1 LLNALQYANSAGTP
15 TDGAR
20 VLTLSATDDNS
31 NVSGNAQ
38 ATVLVNTSVPA
49 IAASSPL
56 VSTDANA
63 DGVKGDQ
70 FTLSFSE
77 MVDVSRV
84 TLANLALSAGSYGT
98 GASIAAL
105 NPVTIGSTSYARQFV
120 VTAGTGA
127 TYTTGATLTM
137 AAANVVDTGGAT
149 AAGNVVFTMSDIV
162 APGAMTP
169 PSSIS
174 GNYIN
179 AAEKTAAATTP
190 ITAAFTFTGTDS
202 KYARYYINGVELSSK
217 LSTLA
222 SASATTDTLSLSA
235 SDLPATDGSYILTAR
250 LEDTAGNLGPVST
263 SKLFVLDTVLASN
276 ANSVVLLDSNSN
288 GAGDAGETVTV
299 VFNELVKLTSSSTG
313 LPAAFG
319 TGASAVA
326 VGPTNGFSSTWKVT
340 LGTSPSLTGGGTLLF
355 KGVTDVAGNGSTD
368 TAVSAGNLS
377 VTAPT
382 DVLSSPSIL
391 QMGSVTTDNVIN
403 LAERSASQSISL
415 SLSGARTGDTVKL
428 YMDGVLLGSKVISAA
443 EASANAVSLS
453 IAANAWGA
461 DGERVLSST
470 IERTGGTVQAA
481 ATKRFV
487 SVAADGVHWS
497 AASTNG
503 GSNVLWFDPETLTVN
518 VNVGQGSLASA
529 GTNDYYASVG
539 GSRAY
544 APTVGNQPLA
554 VISVNGR
561 LMLSMNGSNALRMT
575 TPTANMPSANNSFY
589 AAAASNSLT
598 DQSIYRWL
606 GGIGLPGFSAG
617 TGFVMGQI
625 GSSLYTGFFDPQGIQ
640 TANAVSNFVNQT
652 VGFLGVQ
659 GSGGTQTG
667 QPLVNSLVVNTVT
680 RSPNILAKS
689 DSRWVG
695 YIGATLNGNEGYQ
708 GLIGDTIYITDT
720 VSLAWRQEVDT
731 YLAAKYI
738 TAGSIVASTSNGVLL
753 SGISTNNV
761 YDLSTSGVRT
771 VIIDQILDLRASSAA
786 GTGVKVLTSGSDWV
800 ATGSG
805 DDTVYVKDLA
815 FRYIDA
821 GTGKDTL
828 VLDSSYTA
836 AGTIVL
842 ADFVS
847 NSRGISGV
855 SADDSRVNAAGY
867 HKLMGFEKIDLSQ
880 SSAAQALSVAKTD
893 VSQLADVDAANST
906 DTNAHTL
913 GVVLGSNDSISTTG
927 FASNTPV
934 WGYYSFNATVYDQKW
949 SDTNGQTGNSLETLI
964 LYARG
969 THFSSVTPTG
979 FALVSGATSGNDTL
993 TGTTGNDVLQGGQGN
1008 DSLTG
1013 GLGADIFR
1021 FAKGD
1026 LGADTVAD
1034 FSKTL
1039 GDKVDLSGLLQGSAF
1054 NALSNLSTY
1063 LQLSTDGSGNAV
1075 LKVDTY
1081 GESNFASPAQT
1092 IVFANAASS
1101 GLTGVTLATLFD
1113 ERVIVA

>member
-1 LLNALQYANSAGTP
+1 
-15 TDGAR
+15 
-20 VLTLSATDDNS
+20 
-31 NVSGNAQ
+31 
-38 ATVLVNTSVPA
+38 
-49 IAASSPL
+49 
-56 VSTDANA
+56 
-63 DGVKGDQ
+63 
-70 FTLSFSE
+70 
-77 MVDVSRV
+77 M
-84 TLANLALSAGSYGT
+84 
-98 GASIAAL
+98 
-105 NPVTIGSTSYARQFV
+105 
-120 VTAGTGA
+120 
-127 TYTTGATLTM
+127 
-137 AAANVVDTGGAT
+137 
-149 AAGNVVFTMSDIV
+149 
-162 APGAMTP
+162 
-169 PSSIS
+169 
-174 GNYIN
+174 
-179 AAEKTAAATTP
+179 
-190 ITAAFTFTGTDS
+190 
-202 KYARYYINGVELSSK
+202 
-217 LSTLA
+217 
-222 SASATTDTLSLSA
+222 
-235 SDLPATDGSYILTAR
+235 
-250 LEDTAGNLGPVST
+250 
-263 SKLFVLDTVLASN
+263 
-276 ANSVVLLDSNSN
+276 
-288 GAGDAGETVTV
+288 DAGETVTV

-340 LGTSPSLTGGGTLLF
+340 LGTSPSLSGGGALVF

-377 VTAPT
+377 VTAPA

-391 QMGSVTTDNVIN
+391 QMGSITTDNVIN
-403 LAERSASQSISL
+403 LAERGASQSISL

-428 YMDGVLLGSKVISAA
+428 YMDGVLLGSKVISAS

-487 SVAADGVHWS
+487 SVSADGVHWS

-518 VNVGQGSLASA
+518 VNVGQGSATTA

-544 APTVGNQPLA
+544 APAVGNQPLA
-554 VISVNGR
+554 VISANGR
-561 LMLSMNGSNALRMT
+561 IMLSMSGSNNLRLKV
-575 TPTANMPSANNSFY
+575 PDAAVPNSNASFY
-589 AAAASNSLT
+589 VLSVGNSLT
-598 DQSIYRWL
+598 NSGGYRWL
-606 GGIGLPGFSAG
+606 NAMGNPDFYGGPKGIVVGQ
-617 TGFVMGQI
+617 TG
-625 GSSLYTGFFDPQGIQ
+625 GSVYTGFFGS
-640 TANAVSNFVNQT
+640 TYMATGNAVSTFVNQSI
-652 VGFLGVQ
+652 GYLGTQ
-659 GSGGTQTG
+659 GSSGAQVG
-667 QPLVNSLVVNTVT
+667 QAIVNSSVVQTASFGSVNMLNKTD
-680 RSPNILAKS
+680 PN
-689 DSRWVG
+689 WVA
-695 YIGATLNGNEGYQ
+695 YIGATINGAENYL

-731 YLAAKYI
+731 YLAAKYN

-753 SGISTNNV
+753 SGVSTNNV

-867 HKLMGFEKIDLSQ
+867 HKLMGLEKIDLSQ

-893 VSQLADVDAANST
+893 VSQLADVDAANVT

-969 THFSSVTPTG
+969 TNFSGINPTG
-979 FALVSGATSGNDTL
+979 FTAVSGATSGNDTL

-1013 GLGADIFR
+1013 GQGADIFR

-1026 LGADTVAD
+1026 LGTDTVAD

-1039 GDKVDLSGLLQGSAF
+1039 GDKVDLSGILQGSAF
-1054 NALSNLSTY
+1054 NALSNLSSY